1 MWKKLIL
8 LGLSLTL
15 AACSPA
21 AGASQPATLAPL
33 RARQVTETPLPTPLP
48 GETRL
53 AEPQQPPVAEINP
66 LTGLPPA
73 SPDLLKRRPII
84 VKVENIPRTSRPQW
98 GLSSA
103 DLVYEYYSEEGATRF
118 AAVFYG
124 QDASMVAPIRSAR
137 FVDLHL
143 VHMYKAVFV
152 FGSAYEKVYQALL
165 ESDFADR
172 LVVEGPLSCPALCR
186 YDPGGRNYL
195 ALDTAQLQ
203 AYLVARKVDNSPQNL
218 EGMLFQPQVPEDGA
232 DGEQLYVRFSG
243 AIYNRW
249 DYDPASGRY
258 LRYVDAQ
265 DDVNRNNPVYEA
277 ATDRQTGEALGVEN
291 VVVLVAHYVPVV
303 RGEAG
308 EVYDIT
314 LQGSG
319 PAYAAR
325 DGRVY
330 KLRWK
335 RDQPEDVLM
344 LVTEDGSPFSMKPGH
359 TWFEVVDAFARIDQ
373 DGMAWKFTFINPY

>member
-48 GETRL
+48 GETRP
-53 AEPQQPPVAEINP
+53 AEPLQTPVPEINP

-195 ALDTAQLQ
+195 ALDTARLQ